1 MKFYS
6 QSKNG
11 ITKQLKDANENQEF
25 LIEGPLGKGL
35 NLSSKNISGNNVI
48 FLGGTGVLPFV
59 DLFAYFARKL
69 INEKCPGNSIQQ
81 GEEFDDNLQNAR
93 FTVFAYY
100 PKKSE
105 GVALELCTK
114 ISELYEQFGMKE
126 RFSFS
131 PVFTREGGA
140 RLNKDTVFEVL
151 NSCFENSHLKN
162 IWV

>member
-1 MKFYS
+1 M
-6 QSKNG
+6 
-11 ITKQLKDANENQEF
+11 
-25 LIEGPLGKGL
+25 
-35 NLSSKNISGNNVI
+35 
-48 FLGGTGVLPFV
+48 LPFV

-105 GVALELCTK
+105 GVAIELCTK

-126 RFSFS
+126 RFNFN

-151 NSCFENSHLKN
+151 NSCFKNGHLKN
-162 IWV
+162 IWVCGPPPMNNMFQRMKMEIQNEYEPCILEIF